1 MLKRL
6 RIQNFIL
13 IDQLDLPILS
23 GMTAMTGETGAGKSI
38 LLGALEAAL
47 GRRLSA
53 KAVLKDKSTKAIIDL
68 ELVLPKYLEAEFQS
82 KDIDYDTH
90 SVFRRELLPSG
101 KSRAFIN
108 DTPVKSS
115 DLAYFAGQFI
125 DINSQSDSGLLTD
138 VVKQIELIDSFV
150 LAEEER
156 EEYSRIYDT
165 LMAVLNKQKVLIEQ
179 ADTSDLDYL
188 EFLYHELDKANVKQ
202 GEYEEIEELV
212 RLNKNASDFNE
223 QFNELA
229 ELIGGNSQL
238 LDQLFTVESKLAR
251 LASNEASVEG
261 LLEKLLVIISK
272 TQSIEREILDSI
284 AAAELTVDVDALID
298 RKHQI
303 DSLIRKHRVLDA
315 DALVAKFDAL
325 GTQIKSIKDK
335 DSLLKNLQAEQI
347 KLEGSLKTAGTKLHA
362 KRLESTQYIQNA
374 LIVYLSDVDLPKAK
388 IELMWQ
394 EQAPASIGLYKP
406 LFMFS
411 ANPGSPLEPL
421 NKVASGGEQS
431 RVKLALKAA
440 LGKHIT
446 LSCQVFDEIDTG
458 ISGATA
464 EKVGNLMSELAK
476 NQQII
481 TITHLPQ
488 VASKGNTHWL
498 ISKSSTDTT
507 TESSVTILSDES
519 RLDELARMLSGAKIT
534 QAAKNQA
541 EALLKAR

>member
-13 IDQLDLPILS
+13 IDQLDLPILA

-38 LLGALEAAL
+38 LLGALGAAL
-47 GRRLSA
+47 GQRLSA
-53 KAVLKDKSTKAIIDL
+53 KAVLKDKGAKAIIEL
-68 ELVLPKYLEAEFQS
+68 ELTLPKHLEAEFQS
-82 KDIDYDTH
+82 KDIDFDVH
-90 SVFRRELLPSG
+90 SVFRRELLPNG

-138 VVKQIELIDSFV
+138 VAKQIELIDSFV
-150 LAEEER
+150 AADAER
-156 EEYSRIYDT
+156 EEYSKIYT
-165 LMAVLNKQKVLIEQ
+165 ALKAVLIEQKLLIEQ

-188 EFLYHELDKANVKQ
+188 EFLYHELDKANVKP
-202 GEYEEIEELV
+202 GEYEEIEELI

-223 QFNELA
+223 QYNELA
-229 ELIGGNSQL
+229 ALIGGESNL

-251 LASNEASVEG
+251 LATKDSSTEP
-261 LLEKLLVIISK
+261 LLEQLLEIISH
-272 TQSIEREILDSI
+272 TQAIEREILNRI

-303 DSLIRKHRVLDA
+303 DGLIRKHRVIDA
-315 DALVAKFDAL
+315 EALVVKFDAL
-325 GTQIKSIKDK
+325 GAQIKSIKDK
-335 DSLLKNLQAEQI
+335 DSLLKQLKAEQI
-347 KLEGSLKTAGTKLHA
+347 NLEAALKTAGTKLHA
-362 KRLESTQYIQNA
+362 KRLESTQFIQNA
-374 LIVYLSDVDLPKAK
+374 LIGYLSDVDLPKAK
-388 IELMWQ
+388 IELIWQ
-394 EQAPASIGLYKP
+394 EQSPTAVGLYKP
-406 LFMFS
+406 QFMFS

-440 LGKHIT
+440 LGKHVT

-464 EKVGNLMSELAK
+464 EKVGNLMSELAER
-476 NQQII
+476 QQII

-488 VASKGNTHWL
+488 VASKGTTHWL
-498 ISKSSTDTT
+498 ISKTSTDTT
-507 TESSVTILSDES
+507 TESSVNVLTDEA
-519 RLDELARMLSGAKIT
+519 RVDELARMLSGAKIT

>member
-53 KAVLKDKSTKAIIDL
+53 KAVLKDKSTKAIIEL

-464 EKVGNLMSELAK
+464 EKVGNLMSELAE

>member
-13 IDQLDLPILS
+13 IDQLDLPILA

-38 LLGALEAAL
+38 LLGALGAAL
-47 GRRLSA
+47 GQRLSA
-53 KAVLKDKSTKAIIDL
+53 KAVLKDKGSKAIIEL
-68 ELVLPKYLEAEFQS
+68 ELTLPKHLEAEFQS
-82 KDIDYDTH
+82 KDIDFDVH
-90 SVFRRELLPSG
+90 SVFRRELLPNG

-138 VVKQIELIDSFV
+138 VAKQIELIDSFV
-150 LAEEER
+150 AADAER
-156 EEYSRIYDT
+156 EEYSKTYT
-165 LMAVLNKQKVLIEQ
+165 ALKAVLIEQKLLIEQ

-188 EFLYHELDKANVKQ
+188 EFLYHELDKANVKP
-202 GEYEEIEELV
+202 GEYEEIEELI

-223 QFNELA
+223 QYNELA
-229 ELIGGNSQL
+229 ALIGGESNL

-251 LASNEASVEG
+251 LATKDSSTEP
-261 LLEKLLVIISK
+261 LLEQLLEIISH
-272 TQSIEREILDSI
+272 TQAIEREILNRI

-303 DSLIRKHRVLDA
+303 DGLIRKHRVIDA
-315 DALVAKFDAL
+315 EALVVKFDAL
-325 GTQIKSIKDK
+325 GAQIKSIKDK
-335 DSLLKNLQAEQI
+335 DSLLKQLKAEQI
-347 KLEGSLKTAGTKLHA
+347 NLEAALKTAGTKLHA
-362 KRLESTQYIQNA
+362 KRLESTQFIQNA
-374 LIVYLSDVDLPKAK
+374 LIGYLSDVDLPKAK
-388 IELMWQ
+388 IELIWQ
-394 EQAPASIGLYKP
+394 EQSPTAVGLYKP
-406 LFMFS
+406 QFMFS

-440 LGKHIT
+440 LGKHVT

-464 EKVGNLMSELAK
+464 EKVGNLMSELAER
-476 NQQII
+476 QQII

-488 VASKGNTHWL
+488 VASKGTTHWL
-498 ISKSSTDTT
+498 ISKTSTDTT
-507 TESSVTILSDES
+507 TESSVNVLTDEA
-519 RLDELARMLSGAKIT
+519 RVDELARMLSGAKIT

>member
-13 IDQLDLPILS
+13 IDQLDLPIFS

-38 LLGALEAAL
+38 LLGALGVAL
-47 GRRLSA
+47 GQRLSA
-53 KAVLKDKSTKAIIDL
+53 KAVLKDKSVKAIVEL
-68 ELVLPKYLEAEFQS
+68 ELVLPRYLEAEFHS
-82 KDIDYDTH
+82 KDIDFDTH
-90 SVFRRELLPSG
+90 SVFRRELLPNG

-138 VVKQIELIDSFV
+138 VEKQIELIDSFV
-150 LAEEER
+150 KPEEER
-156 EEYSRIYDT
+156 GEYSRIYSA
-165 LMAVLNKQKVLIEQ
+165 LKAVLKEQKVLIEQ

-188 EFLYHELDKANVKQ
+188 EFLYHELDKANVKP

-223 QFNELA
+223 QYTELA
-229 ELIGGNSQL
+229 ELIGGNSKL
-238 LDQLFTVESKLAR
+238 LDQLFNVESKMAR
-251 LASNEASVEG
+251 LATNEASIES
-261 LLEKLLVIISK
+261 LLEKLLEIISQ
-272 TQSIEREILDSI
+272 TQSIERDILDRI

-303 DSLIRKHRVLDA
+303 DGLIRKHRVLDA
-315 DALVAKFDAL
+315 DALVVKFDAL
-325 GTQIKSIKDK
+325 GAQIKSIKDK
-335 DSLLKNLQAEQI
+335 DSVLKKLKSEQI

-362 KRLESTQYIQNA
+362 KRLESTQFIQNA
-374 LIVYLSDVDLPKAK
+374 LIGYLSDVDLPKAK
-388 IELMWQ
+388 IELIWQ
-394 EQAPASIGLYKP
+394 EQSPASIGLYKP

-446 LSCQVFDEIDTG
+446 LSCQIFDEIDTG

-464 EKVGNLMSELAK
+464 EKVGNLMSELAN

-498 ISKSSTDTT
+498 ISKSSTETT
-507 TESSVTILSDES
+507 TESSVNVLTDEA
-519 RLDELARMLSGAKIT
+519 RVEELARMLSGAKIT

>member
-13 IDQLDLPILS
+13 IDQLDLPILA

-38 LLGALEAAL
+38 LLGALGAAL
-47 GRRLSA
+47 GQRLSA
-53 KAVLKDKSTKAIIDL
+53 KAVLKDKGSKAIIEL
-68 ELVLPKYLEAEFQS
+68 ELTLPKRLEAEFQS
-82 KDIDYDTH
+82 KDIDFDVH
-90 SVFRRELLPSG
+90 SVFRRELLPNG

-138 VVKQIELIDSFV
+138 VAKQIELIDSFV
-150 LAEEER
+150 AADAER
-156 EEYSRIYDT
+156 EEYSKTYT
-165 LMAVLNKQKVLIEQ
+165 ALKAVLIEQKLLIEQ

-188 EFLYHELDKANVKQ
+188 EFLYHELDKANVKP
-202 GEYEEIEELV
+202 GEYEEIEELI

-223 QFNELA
+223 QYNELA
-229 ELIGGNSQL
+229 ALIGGESNL

-251 LASNEASVEG
+251 LATKDSSTEP
-261 LLEKLLVIISK
+261 LLEQLLEIISQ
-272 TQSIEREILDSI
+272 TQAIEREILNRI

-303 DSLIRKHRVLDA
+303 DGLIRKHRIIDA
-315 DALVAKFDAL
+315 EALVVKFDAL
-325 GTQIKSIKDK
+325 GAQIKSIKDK
-335 DSLLKNLQAEQI
+335 DSLLKQLKAEQI
-347 KLEGSLKTAGTKLHA
+347 KLEAALKTAGTKLHA
-362 KRLESTQYIQNA
+362 KRLESTQFIQNA
-374 LIVYLSDVDLPKAK
+374 LIGYLSDVDLPKAK
-388 IELMWQ
+388 IELIWQ
-394 EQAPASIGLYKP
+394 EQSPTAVGLYKP
-406 LFMFS
+406 QFMFS

-440 LGKHIT
+440 LGKHVT

-464 EKVGNLMSELAK
+464 EKVGNLMSELAER
-476 NQQII
+476 QQII

-488 VASKGNTHWL
+488 VASKGTTHWL
-498 ISKSSTDTT
+498 ISKTSTDTN
-507 TESSVTILSDES
+507 TESSVNVLTDEA
-519 RLDELARMLSGAKIT
+519 RVDELARMLSGAKIT

>member
-13 IDQLDLPILS
+13 IDQLDLPILA

-38 LLGALEAAL
+38 LLGALGAAL
-47 GRRLSA
+47 GQRLSA
-53 KAVLKDKSTKAIIDL
+53 KAVLKDKGAKAIIEL
-68 ELVLPKYLEAEFQS
+68 ELTLPKHLEAEFQS
-82 KDIDYDTH
+82 KDIDFDVH
-90 SVFRRELLPSG
+90 SVFRRELLPNG

-138 VVKQIELIDSFV
+138 VAKQIELIDSFV
-150 LAEEER
+150 AADAER
-156 EEYSRIYDT
+156 EEYNKIYT
-165 LMAVLNKQKVLIEQ
+165 ALKAILIEQKLLIEQ

-188 EFLYHELDKANVKQ
+188 EFLYHELDKANVKP
-202 GEYEEIEELV
+202 GEYEEIEELI

-223 QFNELA
+223 QYNELA
-229 ELIGGNSQL
+229 ALIGGESNL

-251 LASNEASVEG
+251 LATKDSSTEP
-261 LLEKLLVIISK
+261 LLEQLLEIISQ
-272 TQSIEREILDSI
+272 TQAIEREILNRI

-303 DSLIRKHRVLDA
+303 DGLIRKHRVIDA
-315 DALVAKFDAL
+315 EALVVKFDAL
-325 GTQIKSIKDK
+325 GAQIKSIKDK
-335 DSLLKNLQAEQI
+335 DSLLKQLKAEQI
-347 KLEGSLKTAGTKLHA
+347 NLEAALKTAGTKLHA
-362 KRLESTQYIQNA
+362 KRLESTQFIQNA
-374 LIVYLSDVDLPKAK
+374 LIGYLSDVDLPKAK
-388 IELMWQ
+388 IELIWQ
-394 EQAPASIGLYKP
+394 EQSPTAVGLYKP
-406 LFMFS
+406 QFMFS

-440 LGKHIT
+440 LGKHVT

-464 EKVGNLMSELAK
+464 EKVGNLMSELAER
-476 NQQII
+476 QQII

-488 VASKGNTHWL
+488 VASKGTTHWL
-498 ISKSSTDTT
+498 ISKTSTDTT
-507 TESSVTILSDES
+507 TESSVNVLTDET
-519 RLDELARMLSGAKIT
+519 RVDELARMLSGAKTT

>member
-13 IDQLDLPILS
+13 IDQLDLPILA

-38 LLGALEAAL
+38 LLGALGAAL
-47 GRRLSA
+47 GQRLSA
-53 KAVLKDKSTKAIIDL
+53 KAVIKDKSTKAIVEL
-68 ELVLPKYLEAEFQS
+68 ELALPNHLKAEFQS
-82 KDIDYDTH
+82 RDIDYDMH
-90 SVFRRELLPSG
+90 SVFRRELLPNG

-138 VVKQIELIDSFV
+138 VAKQIELIDSFV
-150 LAEEER
+150 AADSER
-156 EEYSRIYDT
+156 EEYSRVYT
-165 LMAVLNKQKVLIEQ
+165 ALRALLLEQKVLIEQ

-188 EFLYHELDKANVKQ
+188 EFLYHELDKANVKH
-202 GEYEEIEELV
+202 GEYEEIEDLV

-223 QFNELA
+223 QYNELA
-229 ELIGGNSQL
+229 ALIGGQSNL

-251 LASNEASVEG
+251 LATKDASTEP
-261 LLEKLLVIISK
+261 LLEKLLEIISQ
-272 TQSIEREILDSI
+272 TQSIEREIIDRI

-303 DSLIRKHRVLDA
+303 DGLIRKHRVLDA
-315 DALVAKFDAL
+315 EALVVKFDTL
-325 GTQIKSIKDK
+325 GAQIKAIKDK
-335 DSLLKNLQAEQI
+335 DSLLKTLKTEQI
-347 KLEGSLKTAGTKLHA
+347 KLEGSLRTAGTKLHA
-362 KRLESTQYIQNA
+362 KRLESTQFIQNA
-374 LIVYLSDVDLPKAK
+374 LIGYLGDVDLPKAK
-388 IELMWQ
+388 IELIWQ
-394 EQAPASIGLYKP
+394 EQTPSSIGLYKP
-406 LFMFS
+406 IFMFS

-440 LGKHIT
+440 LGKHVT

-464 EKVGNLMSELAK
+464 EKVGNLMSELAEK
-476 NQQII
+476 QQII

-498 ISKSSTDTT
+498 ISKSSTDIS
-507 TESSVTILSDES
+507 TESNVNVLSSDA
-519 RLDELARMLSGAKIT
+519 RIDELARMLSGAEIT
-534 QAAKNQA
+534 QAAKKQA

>member
-13 IDQLDLPILS
+13 IDQLDLPILA

-38 LLGALEAAL
+38 LLGALGAAL
-47 GRRLSA
+47 GQRLSS
-53 KAVLKDKSTKAIIDL
+53 KAVLKDKSTKAIVEL
-68 ELVLPKYLEAEFQS
+68 ELALPNHLKAEFQS
-82 KDIDYDTH
+82 RDIDYDMH
-90 SVFRRELLPSG
+90 SVFRRELLPNG

-138 VVKQIELIDSFV
+138 VAKQIELIDSFV
-150 LAEEER
+150 AADSER
-156 EEYSRIYDT
+156 EEYSRVYT
-165 LMAVLNKQKVLIEQ
+165 ALRALLLEQKVLIEQ

-188 EFLYHELDKANVKQ
+188 EFLYHELDKANVKH
-202 GEYEEIEELV
+202 GEYEEIEDLV

-223 QFNELA
+223 QYNELA
-229 ELIGGNSQL
+229 ALIGGQSNL

-251 LASNEASVEG
+251 LATKDASTEP
-261 LLEKLLVIISK
+261 LLEKLLEIISQ
-272 TQSIEREILDSI
+272 TQTIEREIIDRI

-303 DSLIRKHRVLDA
+303 DGLIRKHRVLDA
-315 DALVAKFDAL
+315 EALVVKFDTL
-325 GTQIKSIKDK
+325 GAQIKAIKDK
-335 DSLLKNLQAEQI
+335 DSLLKTLKTEQI
-347 KLEGSLKTAGTKLHA
+347 KLEGSLRTAGTKLHA
-362 KRLESTQYIQNA
+362 KRLESTQFIQNA
-374 LIVYLSDVDLPKAK
+374 LIGYLGDVDLPKAK
-388 IELMWQ
+388 IELIWQ
-394 EQAPASIGLYKP
+394 EQTPSSIGLYKP
-406 LFMFS
+406 IFMFS
-411 ANPGSPLEPL
+411 ANPGSSLEPL

-440 LGKHIT
+440 LGKHVT

-464 EKVGNLMSELAK
+464 EKVGNLMSELAEK
-476 NQQII
+476 QQII

-498 ISKSSTDTT
+498 ISKSSTDIS
-507 TESSVTILSDES
+507 TESNVNVLSSDA
-519 RLDELARMLSGAKIT
+519 RIDELARMLSGAEIT
-534 QAAKNQA
+534 QAAKKQA

>member
-13 IDQLDLPILS
+13 IDQLDLPILA

-38 LLGALEAAL
+38 LLGALGAAL
-47 GRRLSA
+47 GQRLSA
-53 KAVLKDKSTKAIIDL
+53 KAVLKDKGSKAIIEL
-68 ELVLPKYLEAEFQS
+68 ELTLPKHLEAEFQS
-82 KDIDYDTH
+82 KDIDFDVH
-90 SVFRRELLPSG
+90 SVFRRELLPNG

-138 VVKQIELIDSFV
+138 IAKQIELIDSFV
-150 LAEEER
+150 AADVER
-156 EEYSRIYDT
+156 EEYSKIYT
-165 LMAVLNKQKVLIEQ
+165 ALKAILIEQKLLIEQ

-188 EFLYHELDKANVKQ
+188 EFLYHELDKANVKP
-202 GEYEEIEELV
+202 GEYEEIEELI

-223 QFNELA
+223 QYNELA
-229 ELIGGNSQL
+229 TLIGGESNL
-238 LDQLFTVESKLAR
+238 LDQLFTVESQLAR
-251 LASNEASVEG
+251 LATKDSSTEP
-261 LLEKLLVIISK
+261 LLEKLLEIISH
-272 TQSIEREILDSI
+272 TQAIEREILNRI

-303 DSLIRKHRVLDA
+303 DGLIRKHRVIDA
-315 DALVAKFDAL
+315 EALVVKFDAL
-325 GTQIKSIKDK
+325 GAQIKSIKDK
-335 DSLLKNLQAEQI
+335 DSLLKQLKAEQI
-347 KLEGSLKTAGTKLHA
+347 NLEAALKTAGTKLHA
-362 KRLESTQYIQNA
+362 KRLESTQFIQNA
-374 LIVYLSDVDLPKAK
+374 LIGYLSDVDLPKAK
-388 IELMWQ
+388 IELIWQ
-394 EQAPASIGLYKP
+394 EQSPTAVGLYKP
-406 LFMFS
+406 QFMFS

-464 EKVGNLMSELAK
+464 EKVGNLMSELAER
-476 NQQII
+476 QQII

-488 VASKGNTHWL
+488 VASKGTTHWL
-498 ISKSSTDTT
+498 ISKTSTDTT
-507 TESSVTILSDES
+507 TESSVNVLTDEA
-519 RLDELARMLSGAKIT
+519 RVDELARMLSGAKIT

>member
-53 KAVLKDKSTKAIIDL
+53 KAVLKDKSAKAIIEL
-68 ELVLPKYLEAEFQS
+68 ELVLPDYLEAEFRS

-90 SVFRRELLPSG
+90 SVFRRELLPNG

-115 DLAYFAGQFI
+115 DLTYFAGQFI

-138 VVKQIELIDSFV
+138 VAKQIQLIDSFV
-150 LAEEER
+150 TADKER
-156 EEYSRIYDT
+156 AEYSKIYT
-165 LMAVLNKQKVLIEQ
+165 ALSAVLIEQKLLIEQ

-188 EFLYHELDKANVKQ
+188 EFLYHELDKANVKP
-202 GEYEEIEELV
+202 GEYEEIEELI

-223 QFNELA
+223 QYNELA
-229 ELIGGNSQL
+229 TLIGGESNL

-251 LASNEASVEG
+251 LATKDSSTEP
-261 LLEKLLVIISK
+261 LLEQLLEIISH
-272 TQSIEREILDSI
+272 TQAIEREILNRI

-303 DSLIRKHRVLDA
+303 DGLIRKHRVIDA
-315 DALVAKFDAL
+315 EALVVKFDAL
-325 GTQIKSIKDK
+325 GAQIKSIKDK
-335 DSLLKNLQAEQI
+335 DSLLKQLKAEQI
-347 KLEGSLKTAGTKLHA
+347 NLEAALKTAGTKLHA
-362 KRLESTQYIQNA
+362 KRLESTQFIQNA
-374 LIVYLSDVDLPKAK
+374 LIGYLSDVDLPKAK
-388 IELMWQ
+388 IELIWQ
-394 EQAPASIGLYKP
+394 EQSPTAVGLYKP
-406 LFMFS
+406 QFMFS

-440 LGKHIT
+440 LGKHVT

-464 EKVGNLMSELAK
+464 EKVGNLMSELAER
-476 NQQII
+476 QQII

-488 VASKGNTHWL
+488 VASKGTTHWL
-498 ISKSSTDTT
+498 ISKTSTDTT
-507 TESSVTILSDES
+507 TESSVNVLTDEA
-519 RLDELARMLSGAKIT
+519 RVDELARMLSGAKIT

>member
-13 IDQLDLPILS
+13 IDQLDLPILA

-38 LLGALEAAL
+38 LLGALGAAL
-47 GRRLSA
+47 GQRLSA
-53 KAVLKDKSTKAIIDL
+53 KAVLKDKGSKAIIEL
-68 ELVLPKYLEAEFQS
+68 ELTLPKHLEAEFQS
-82 KDIDYDTH
+82 KDIDFDVH
-90 SVFRRELLPSG
+90 SVFRRELLPNG

-138 VVKQIELIDSFV
+138 VAKQIELIDSFV
-150 LAEEER
+150 AVDEER
-156 EEYSRIYDT
+156 EEYNKIYT
-165 LMAVLNKQKVLIEQ
+165 ALRAVLIEQKLLIEQ

-188 EFLYHELDKANVKQ
+188 EFLYHELDKANVKP
-202 GEYEEIEELV
+202 GEYQEIEELI

-223 QFNELA
+223 QYNELA
-229 ELIGGNSQL
+229 TLIGGESNL

-251 LASNEASVEG
+251 LATKDSSTEP
-261 LLEKLLVIISK
+261 LLEQLLEIISH
-272 TQSIEREILDSI
+272 TQAIEREILNRI

-303 DSLIRKHRVLDA
+303 DGLIRKHRVIDA
-315 DALVAKFDAL
+315 EALVVKFDAL
-325 GTQIKSIKDK
+325 GAQIKSIKDK
-335 DSLLKNLQAEQI
+335 DSLLKQLKAEQI
-347 KLEGSLKTAGTKLHA
+347 NLEAALKTAGTKLHA
-362 KRLESTQYIQNA
+362 KRLESTQFIQNA
-374 LIVYLSDVDLPKAK
+374 LIGYLSDVDLPKAK
-388 IELMWQ
+388 IELIWQ
-394 EQAPASIGLYKP
+394 EQSPTVVGLYKP
-406 LFMFS
+406 QFMFS

-440 LGKHIT
+440 LGKHVT

-464 EKVGNLMSELAK
+464 EKVGNLMSELAER
-476 NQQII
+476 QQII

-488 VASKGNTHWL
+488 VASKGTTHWL
-498 ISKSSTDTT
+498 ISKTSTDTT
-507 TESSVTILSDES
+507 TESSVNVLTDEA
-519 RLDELARMLSGAKIT
+519 RVDELARMLSGAKIT

>member
-13 IDQLDLPILS
+13 IDQLDLPILA

-38 LLGALEAAL
+38 LLGALGAAL
-47 GRRLSA
+47 GQRLSA
-53 KAVLKDKSTKAIIDL
+53 KAVLKDKGAKAIIEL
-68 ELVLPKYLEAEFQS
+68 ELTLPKHLEAEFQS
-82 KDIDYDTH
+82 KDIDFDVH
-90 SVFRRELLPSG
+90 SVFRRELLPNG

-138 VVKQIELIDSFV
+138 VAKQIELIDSFV
-150 LAEEER
+150 AADAER
-156 EEYSRIYDT
+156 EEYNKIYT
-165 LMAVLNKQKVLIEQ
+165 ALKAILIEQKLLIEQ

-188 EFLYHELDKANVKQ
+188 EFLYHELDKANVKP

-223 QFNELA
+223 QYNELA
-229 ELIGGNSQL
+229 ALIGGESNL

-251 LASNEASVEG
+251 LATKDSSTEP
-261 LLEKLLVIISK
+261 LLEQLLEIISQ
-272 TQSIEREILDSI
+272 TQAIEREILNRI

-303 DSLIRKHRVLDA
+303 DGLIRKHRVIDA
-315 DALVAKFDAL
+315 EALVVKFDAL
-325 GTQIKSIKDK
+325 GAQIKSIKDK
-335 DSLLKNLQAEQI
+335 DSLLKQLKAEQI
-347 KLEGSLKTAGTKLHA
+347 NLEAALKTAGTKLHA
-362 KRLESTQYIQNA
+362 KRLESTQFIQNA
-374 LIVYLSDVDLPKAK
+374 LIGYLSDVDLPKAK
-388 IELMWQ
+388 IELIWQ
-394 EQAPASIGLYKP
+394 EQSPTAVGLYKP
-406 LFMFS
+406 QFMFS

-440 LGKHIT
+440 LGKHVT
-446 LSCQVFDEIDTG
+446 LSCQIFDEIDTG

-464 EKVGNLMSELAK
+464 EKVGNLMSELAER
-476 NQQII
+476 QQII

-488 VASKGNTHWL
+488 VASKGTTHWL
-498 ISKSSTDTT
+498 ISKTSTDTT
-507 TESSVTILSDES
+507 TESSVNVLTDEA
-519 RLDELARMLSGAKIT
+519 RVDELARMLSGAKIT

>member
-13 IDQLDLPILS
+13 IDQLDLPILA

-38 LLGALEAAL
+38 LLGALGAAL
-47 GRRLSA
+47 GQRLSA
-53 KAVLKDKSTKAIIDL
+53 KAVLKDKGAKAIIEL
-68 ELVLPKYLEAEFQS
+68 ELTLPKHLEAEFQS
-82 KDIDYDTH
+82 KDIDFDVH
-90 SVFRRELLPSG
+90 SVFRRELLPNG

-138 VVKQIELIDSFV
+138 VAKQIELIDSFV
-150 LAEEER
+150 AADAER
-156 EEYSRIYDT
+156 EEYNKIYT
-165 LMAVLNKQKVLIEQ
+165 ALKAILIEQKLLIEQ

-188 EFLYHELDKANVKQ
+188 EFLYHELDKANVKP
-202 GEYEEIEELV
+202 GEYEEIEELI

-223 QFNELA
+223 QYNELA
-229 ELIGGNSQL
+229 TLIGGESNL

-251 LASNEASVEG
+251 LATKDSSTEP
-261 LLEKLLVIISK
+261 LLEQLLEIISH
-272 TQSIEREILDSI
+272 TQAIEREILNRI

-298 RKHQI
+298 RKNQI
-303 DSLIRKHRVLDA
+303 DGLIRKHRVIDA
-315 DALVAKFDAL
+315 EALVVKFDAL
-325 GTQIKSIKDK
+325 GAQIKSIKDK
-335 DSLLKNLQAEQI
+335 DSLLKQLKAEQI
-347 KLEGSLKTAGTKLHA
+347 NLEAALKTAGTKLHA
-362 KRLESTQYIQNA
+362 KRLESTQFIQNA
-374 LIVYLSDVDLPKAK
+374 LIGYLSDVDLPKAK
-388 IELMWQ
+388 IELIWQ
-394 EQAPASIGLYKP
+394 EQSPTAVGLYKP
-406 LFMFS
+406 QFMFS

-440 LGKHIT
+440 LGKHVT

-464 EKVGNLMSELAK
+464 EKVGNLMSELAER
-476 NQQII
+476 QQII

-488 VASKGNTHWL
+488 VASKGTTHWL
-498 ISKSSTDTT
+498 ISKTSTDTT
-507 TESSVTILSDES
+507 TESSVNVLTDEA
-519 RLDELARMLSGAKIT
+519 RVDELARMLSGAKIT

>member
-13 IDQLDLPILS
+13 IDQLDLPILA

-38 LLGALEAAL
+38 LLGALGAAL
-47 GRRLSA
+47 GQRLSA
-53 KAVLKDKSTKAIIDL
+53 KAVLKDKGAKAIIEL
-68 ELVLPKYLEAEFQS
+68 ELTLPKHLEAEFQS
-82 KDIDYDTH
+82 KDIDIDVH
-90 SVFRRELLPSG
+90 SVFRRELLPNG

-138 VVKQIELIDSFV
+138 VAKQIELIDSFV
-150 LAEEER
+150 AADAER
-156 EEYSRIYDT
+156 EEYSKIYT
-165 LMAVLNKQKVLIEQ
+165 ALKAILIEQKLLIEQ

-188 EFLYHELDKANVKQ
+188 EFLYHELDKANVKP
-202 GEYEEIEELV
+202 GEYEEIEELI

-223 QFNELA
+223 QYNELA
-229 ELIGGNSQL
+229 TLIGGESNL

-251 LASNEASVEG
+251 LATKDSSTEP
-261 LLEKLLVIISK
+261 LLEQLLEIISH
-272 TQSIEREILDSI
+272 TQAIEREILNRI

-303 DSLIRKHRVLDA
+303 DGLIRKHRVIDA
-315 DALVAKFDAL
+315 EALVVKFDAL
-325 GTQIKSIKDK
+325 GAQIKSIKDK
-335 DSLLKNLQAEQI
+335 DSLLKQLKAEQI
-347 KLEGSLKTAGTKLHA
+347 NLEAALKTAGTKLHA
-362 KRLESTQYIQNA
+362 KRLESTQFIQNA
-374 LIVYLSDVDLPKAK
+374 LIGYLSDVDLPKAK
-388 IELMWQ
+388 IELIWQ
-394 EQAPASIGLYKP
+394 EQSPTAVGLYKP
-406 LFMFS
+406 QFMFS

-440 LGKHIT
+440 LGKHVT

-464 EKVGNLMSELAK
+464 EKVGNLMSELAER
-476 NQQII
+476 QQII

-488 VASKGNTHWL
+488 VASKGTTHWL
-498 ISKSSTDTT
+498 ISKTSTDTT
-507 TESSVTILSDES
+507 TESSVNVLTDEA
-519 RLDELARMLSGAKIT
+519 RVGELARMLSGAKIT

>member
-13 IDQLDLPILS
+13 IDQLDLPILA

-38 LLGALEAAL
+38 LLGALGAAL
-47 GRRLSA
+47 GLRLSA
-53 KAVLKDKSTKAIIDL
+53 KAVLKDKGSKAIIEL
-68 ELVLPKYLEAEFQS
+68 ELTLPKHLEAEFQS
-82 KDIDYDTH
+82 KDIDFDVH
-90 SVFRRELLPSG
+90 SVFRRELLPNG

-138 VVKQIELIDSFV
+138 VAKQIELIDSFV
-150 LAEEER
+150 AADAER
-156 EEYSRIYDT
+156 EEYSKIYT
-165 LMAVLNKQKVLIEQ
+165 ALKAILIEQKLLIEQ

-188 EFLYHELDKANVKQ
+188 EFLYHELDKANVKP
-202 GEYEEIEELV
+202 GEYEEIEELI

-223 QFNELA
+223 QYNELA
-229 ELIGGNSQL
+229 TLIGGESNL

-251 LASNEASVEG
+251 LATKDSSTEP
-261 LLEKLLVIISK
+261 LLEKLLEIISH
-272 TQSIEREILDSI
+272 TQAIEREILNRI

-303 DSLIRKHRVLDA
+303 DGLIRKHRVIDA
-315 DALVAKFDAL
+315 EALVVKFDAL
-325 GTQIKSIKDK
+325 GAQIKSIKDK
-335 DSLLKNLQAEQI
+335 DSLLKQLKAEQI
-347 KLEGSLKTAGTKLHA
+347 NLEAALKTAGTKLHA
-362 KRLESTQYIQNA
+362 KRLESTQFIQNA
-374 LIVYLSDVDLPKAK
+374 LIGYLSDVDLPKAK
-388 IELMWQ
+388 IELIWQ
-394 EQAPASIGLYKP
+394 EQSPTAVGLYKP
-406 LFMFS
+406 QFMFS

-440 LGKHIT
+440 LGKHVT

-464 EKVGNLMSELAK
+464 EKVGNLMSELAER
-476 NQQII
+476 QQII

-488 VASKGNTHWL
+488 VASKGTTHWL
-498 ISKSSTDTT
+498 ISKTSTDTT
-507 TESSVTILSDES
+507 TESSVNVLTDEA
-519 RLDELARMLSGAKIT
+519 RVDELARMLSGAKIT

>member
-13 IDQLDLPILS
+13 IDQLDLPIFS

-38 LLGALEAAL
+38 LLGALGVAL
-47 GRRLSA
+47 GQRLSA
-53 KAVLKDKSTKAIIDL
+53 KAVLKDKSVKAIVEL
-68 ELVLPKYLEAEFQS
+68 ELVLPRHLEAEFHS
-82 KDIDYDTH
+82 KDIDFDTH
-90 SVFRRELLPSG
+90 SVFRRELLPNG

-115 DLAYFAGQFI
+115 DLAYFADQFI

-138 VVKQIELIDSFV
+138 VAKQIELIDSFV
-150 LAEEER
+150 KPGEER
-156 EEYSRIYDT
+156 GEYSRIYSA
-165 LMAVLNKQKVLIEQ
+165 LKAVLKEQKVLIEQ

-188 EFLYHELDKANVKQ
+188 EFLYHELDKANVKP

-223 QFNELA
+223 QYTELA
-229 ELIGGNSQL
+229 ELIGGNSKL
-238 LDQLFTVESKLAR
+238 LDQLFNVESKMAR
-251 LASNEASVEG
+251 LATNEASIES
-261 LLEKLLVIISK
+261 LLEKLLEIISQ
-272 TQSIEREILDSI
+272 TQSIERDILDRI

-303 DSLIRKHRVLDA
+303 DGLIRKHRVLDA
-315 DALVAKFDAL
+315 DALVEKFDAL
-325 GTQIKSIKDK
+325 GAQIKSIKDK
-335 DSLLKNLQAEQI
+335 DSVLKKLKSEQI
-347 KLEGSLKTAGTKLHA
+347 KLEGSLKTAGTKLHS
-362 KRLESTQYIQNA
+362 KRLESTQFIQNA
-374 LIVYLSDVDLPKAK
+374 LIGYLSDVDLPKAK
-388 IELMWQ
+388 IELIWQ
-394 EQAPASIGLYKP
+394 EQSPASIGLYKP

-446 LSCQVFDEIDTG
+446 LSCQIFDEIDTG

-464 EKVGNLMSELAK
+464 EKVGNLMSELAN

-498 ISKSSTDTT
+498 ISKSSTETT
-507 TESSVTILSDES
+507 TESSVNVLTDEE
-519 RLDELARMLSGAKIT
+519 RVEELARMLSGAKIT

>member
-53 KAVLKDKSTKAIIDL
+53 KAVLKDKSTKAIIEL

-138 VVKQIELIDSFV
+138 VVKQVELIDSFV

-284 AAAELTVDVDALID
+284 AAAELSVDVDALID

-394 EQAPASIGLYKP
+394 EQAPASIGLYRP

>member
-13 IDQLDLPILS
+13 IDQLDLPILA

-38 LLGALEAAL
+38 LLGALGAAL
-47 GRRLSA
+47 GQRLSA
-53 KAVLKDKSTKAIIDL
+53 KTVLKDKGSKAIIEL
-68 ELVLPKYLEAEFQS
+68 ELTLPKHLEAEFQS
-82 KDIDYDTH
+82 KDIDFDVH
-90 SVFRRELLPSG
+90 SVFRRELLPNG

-138 VVKQIELIDSFV
+138 VAKQIELIDSFV
-150 LAEEER
+150 AADGER
-156 EEYSRIYDT
+156 EEYRKVYT
-165 LMAVLNKQKVLIEQ
+165 ALKAVLIEQKVLIEQ

-188 EFLYHELDKANVKQ
+188 EFLYHELDKANVKP
-202 GEYEEIEELV
+202 GEYQEIEELV

-223 QFNELA
+223 QYNELA
-229 ELIGGNSQL
+229 ALIGGESNL

-251 LASNEASVEG
+251 LATKDSSTEP
-261 LLEKLLVIISK
+261 LLEKLLEIISH
-272 TQSIEREILDSI
+272 TQAIEREILNRI

-303 DSLIRKHRVLDA
+303 DGLIRKHRVLDA
-315 DALVAKFDAL
+315 EALVVKFDAL
-325 GTQIKSIKDK
+325 GAQIKSIKDK
-335 DSLLKNLQAEQI
+335 DFLLKQLKAEQI
-347 KLEGSLKTAGTKLHA
+347 NLEAALKTAGTKLHA
-362 KRLESTQYIQNA
+362 KRLESTQFIQNA
-374 LIVYLSDVDLPKAK
+374 LIGYLSDVDLPKAK

-394 EQAPASIGLYKP
+394 EQSPTAVGLYKP
-406 LFMFS
+406 QFMFS

-440 LGKHIT
+440 LGKHVT

-464 EKVGNLMSELAK
+464 EKVGNLMSELAER
-476 NQQII
+476 QQII

-488 VASKGNTHWL
+488 VASKGTTHWL
-498 ISKSSTDTT
+498 ISKTSTDTT
-507 TESSVTILSDES
+507 TESSVNVLTDEA
-519 RLDELARMLSGAKIT
+519 RVDELARMLSGAKIT

>member
-13 IDQLDLPILS
+13 IDQLDLPILP

-38 LLGALEAAL
+38 LLGALGAAL
-47 GRRLSA
+47 GQRLSA
-53 KAVLKDKSTKAIIDL
+53 KAVLKDKGSKAIIEL
-68 ELVLPKYLEAEFQS
+68 ELTLPKHLEAEFQS
-82 KDIDYDTH
+82 KDIDFDVH
-90 SVFRRELLPSG
+90 SVFRRELLPNG

-138 VVKQIELIDSFV
+138 VAKQIELIDSFV
-150 LAEEER
+150 AADAER
-156 EEYSRIYDT
+156 EEYNKIYT
-165 LMAVLNKQKVLIEQ
+165 ALKAILIEQKLLIEQ

-188 EFLYHELDKANVKQ
+188 EFLYHELDKANVKP
-202 GEYEEIEELV
+202 GEYEEIEELI

-223 QFNELA
+223 QYNELA
-229 ELIGGNSQL
+229 ALIGGESNL

-251 LASNEASVEG
+251 LATKDSSTEP
-261 LLEKLLVIISK
+261 LLEQLLEIISH
-272 TQSIEREILDSI
+272 TQAIEREILNRI

-303 DSLIRKHRVLDA
+303 DGLIRKHRVIDA
-315 DALVAKFDAL
+315 EALVVKFDAL
-325 GTQIKSIKDK
+325 GAQIKSIKDK
-335 DSLLKNLQAEQI
+335 DSLLKQLKAEQI
-347 KLEGSLKTAGTKLHA
+347 NLEAALKTAGTKLHA
-362 KRLESTQYIQNA
+362 KRLESTQFIQNA
-374 LIVYLSDVDLPKAK
+374 LIGYLSDVDLPKAK
-388 IELMWQ
+388 IELIWQ
-394 EQAPASIGLYKP
+394 EQSPTAVGLYKP
-406 LFMFS
+406 QFMFS

-440 LGKHIT
+440 LGKHVT

-464 EKVGNLMSELAK
+464 EKVGNLMSELAEM
-476 NQQII
+476 QQII

-488 VASKGNTHWL
+488 VASKGTTHWL
-498 ISKSSTDTT
+498 ISKTSTDTT
-507 TESSVTILSDES
+507 TESSVNVLTDEA
-519 RLDELARMLSGAKIT
+519 RVDELARMLSGAKIT

>member
-13 IDQLDLPILS
+13 IDQLDLPILA

-38 LLGALEAAL
+38 LLGALGAAL
-47 GRRLSA
+47 GQRLSA
-53 KAVLKDKSTKAIIDL
+53 KAVLKDKGSKAIIEL
-68 ELVLPKYLEAEFQS
+68 ELTLPKHLEAEFQS
-82 KDIDYDTH
+82 KDIDFDVH
-90 SVFRRELLPSG
+90 SVFRRELLPNG

-138 VVKQIELIDSFV
+138 VAKQIELIDSFV
-150 LAEEER
+150 AADEER
-156 EEYSRIYDT
+156 EEYNKIYT
-165 LMAVLNKQKVLIEQ
+165 ALRAVLIEQKLLIEQ

-188 EFLYHELDKANVKQ
+188 EFLYHELDKANVKP
-202 GEYEEIEELV
+202 GEYEEIEELI

-223 QFNELA
+223 QYNELA
-229 ELIGGNSQL
+229 TLLGGESNL

-251 LASNEASVEG
+251 LATKDSSTEP
-261 LLEKLLVIISK
+261 LLEQLLEIISH
-272 TQSIEREILDSI
+272 TQAIEREILNRI

-303 DSLIRKHRVLDA
+303 DGLIRKHRVIDA
-315 DALVAKFDAL
+315 EALVVKFDAL
-325 GTQIKSIKDK
+325 GAQIKSIKDK
-335 DSLLKNLQAEQI
+335 DSLLKQLKAEQI
-347 KLEGSLKTAGTKLHA
+347 NLEAALKTAGTKLHA
-362 KRLESTQYIQNA
+362 KRLESTQFIQNA
-374 LIVYLSDVDLPKAK
+374 LIGYLSDVDLPKAK
-388 IELMWQ
+388 IELIWQ
-394 EQAPASIGLYKP
+394 EQSPTAVGLYKP
-406 LFMFS
+406 QFMFS

-440 LGKHIT
+440 LGKHVT

-464 EKVGNLMSELAK
+464 EKVGNLMSELAER
-476 NQQII
+476 QQII

-488 VASKGNTHWL
+488 VASKGTTHWL
-498 ISKSSTDTT
+498 ISKTSTDTT
-507 TESSVTILSDES
+507 TESSVNVLTDEA
-519 RLDELARMLSGAKIT
+519 RVDELARMLSGAKIT

>member
-13 IDQLDLPILS
+13 IDQLDLPILA

-38 LLGALEAAL
+38 LLGALGAAL
-47 GRRLSA
+47 GQRLSA
-53 KAVLKDKSTKAIIDL
+53 KAVLKDKGAKAIIEL
-68 ELVLPKYLEAEFQS
+68 ELTLPKHLETEFQS
-82 KDIDYDTH
+82 KDIDFDVH
-90 SVFRRELLPSG
+90 SVFRRELLPNG

-138 VVKQIELIDSFV
+138 VAKQIELIDSFV
-150 LAEEER
+150 AADAER
-156 EEYSRIYDT
+156 EEYNMIYT
-165 LMAVLNKQKVLIEQ
+165 ALKAILIEQKLLIEQ

-188 EFLYHELDKANVKQ
+188 EFLYHELDKANVKP
-202 GEYEEIEELV
+202 GEYEEIEELI

-223 QFNELA
+223 QYNELA
-229 ELIGGNSQL
+229 ALIGGESNL

-251 LASNEASVEG
+251 LATKDSSTEP
-261 LLEKLLVIISK
+261 LLEKLLEIISH
-272 TQSIEREILDSI
+272 TQAIEREILNRI

-303 DSLIRKHRVLDA
+303 DGLIRKHRVIDA
-315 DALVAKFDAL
+315 EALVVKFDAL
-325 GTQIKSIKDK
+325 GAQIKSIKDK
-335 DSLLKNLQAEQI
+335 DSLLKQLKAEQI
-347 KLEGSLKTAGTKLHA
+347 NLEAALKTAGTKLHA
-362 KRLESTQYIQNA
+362 KRLESTQFIQNA
-374 LIVYLSDVDLPKAK
+374 LIGYLSDVDLPKAK
-388 IELMWQ
+388 IELIWQ
-394 EQAPASIGLYKP
+394 EQSPTAVGLYKP
-406 LFMFS
+406 QFMFS

-440 LGKHIT
+440 LGKHVT

-464 EKVGNLMSELAK
+464 EKVGNLMSELAER
-476 NQQII
+476 QQII

-488 VASKGNTHWL
+488 VASKGTTHWL
-498 ISKSSTDTT
+498 ISKTSTDTT
-507 TESSVTILSDES
+507 TESSVNVLTDEA
-519 RLDELARMLSGAKIT
+519 RVDELARMLSGAKIT

>member
-13 IDQLDLPILS
+13 IDQLDLPILA

-38 LLGALEAAL
+38 LLGALGAAL
-47 GRRLSA
+47 GQRLSA
-53 KAVLKDKSTKAIIDL
+53 KAVLKDKGSKAIIEL
-68 ELVLPKYLEAEFQS
+68 ELTLPKHLEAEFQS
-82 KDIDYDTH
+82 KDIDFDVH
-90 SVFRRELLPSG
+90 SVFRRELLPNG

-138 VVKQIELIDSFV
+138 VAKQIELIDSFV
-150 LAEEER
+150 AADAER
-156 EEYSRIYDT
+156 EEYSKIYT
-165 LMAVLNKQKVLIEQ
+165 ALKAILIEQKLLIEQ

-188 EFLYHELDKANVKQ
+188 EFLYHELDKANVKP

-223 QFNELA
+223 QYNELA
-229 ELIGGNSQL
+229 TLIGGESNL

-251 LASNEASVEG
+251 LATKDSSTEP
-261 LLEKLLVIISK
+261 LLEQLLEIISH
-272 TQSIEREILDSI
+272 TQAIEREILNRI

-303 DSLIRKHRVLDA
+303 DGLTRKHRVIDA
-315 DALVAKFDAL
+315 EALVVKFDAL
-325 GTQIKSIKDK
+325 GAQIKSIKDK
-335 DSLLKNLQAEQI
+335 DSLLKQLKAEQI
-347 KLEGSLKTAGTKLHA
+347 NLEAALKTAGTKLHA
-362 KRLESTQYIQNA
+362 KRLESTQFIQNA
-374 LIVYLSDVDLPKAK
+374 LIGYLSDVDLPKAK
-388 IELMWQ
+388 IELIWQ
-394 EQAPASIGLYKP
+394 EQSPTAVGLYKP
-406 LFMFS
+406 QFMFS

-440 LGKHIT
+440 LGKHVT

-464 EKVGNLMSELAK
+464 EKVGNLMSELAER
-476 NQQII
+476 QQII

-488 VASKGNTHWL
+488 VASKGTTHWL
-498 ISKSSTDTT
+498 ISKTSTDTT
-507 TESSVTILSDES
+507 TESSVNVLTDEA
-519 RLDELARMLSGAKIT
+519 RVDELARMLSGAKIT

>member
-47 GRRLSA
+47 GQRLSA
-53 KAVLKDKSTKAIIDL
+53 KAVLKDKSTKAIIEL

-125 DINSQSDSGLLTD
+125 DINSQSDSGFLTD

-188 EFLYHELDKANVKQ
+188 EFLYHELDKVNVKQ

-261 LLEKLLVIISK
+261 LLEELLVIISK

>member
-13 IDQLDLPILS
+13 IDQLDLPILA

-38 LLGALEAAL
+38 LLGALGAAL
-47 GRRLSA
+47 GQRLSA
-53 KAVLKDKSTKAIIDL
+53 KAVLKDKGAKAIIEL
-68 ELVLPKYLEAEFQS
+68 ELTLPKHLEAEFQS
-82 KDIDYDTH
+82 KDIDFDVH
-90 SVFRRELLPSG
+90 SVFRRELLPNG

-138 VVKQIELIDSFV
+138 VAKQIELIDSFV
-150 LAEEER
+150 AADAER
-156 EEYSRIYDT
+156 EEYNKIYT
-165 LMAVLNKQKVLIEQ
+165 ALKAILIEQKLLIEQ

-188 EFLYHELDKANVKQ
+188 EFLYHELDKANVKP
-202 GEYEEIEELV
+202 GEYEEIEELI

-223 QFNELA
+223 QYNELA
-229 ELIGGNSQL
+229 ALIGGESNL

-251 LASNEASVEG
+251 LATKDSSTEP
-261 LLEKLLVIISK
+261 LLEQLLEIISQ
-272 TQSIEREILDSI
+272 TQAIEREILNRI

-303 DSLIRKHRVLDA
+303 DGLIRKHRVIDA
-315 DALVAKFDAL
+315 EALVVKFDAL
-325 GTQIKSIKDK
+325 GAQIKSIKDK
-335 DSLLKNLQAEQI
+335 DSLLKQLKAEQI
-347 KLEGSLKTAGTKLHA
+347 NLEAALKTAGTKLHA
-362 KRLESTQYIQNA
+362 KRLESTQFIQNA
-374 LIVYLSDVDLPKAK
+374 LIGYLSDVDLPKAK
-388 IELMWQ
+388 IELIWQ
-394 EQAPASIGLYKP
+394 EQSPTAVGLYKP
-406 LFMFS
+406 QFMFS

-440 LGKHIT
+440 LGKHVT

-464 EKVGNLMSELAK
+464 EKVGNLMSELAEM
-476 NQQII
+476 QQII

-488 VASKGNTHWL
+488 VASKGTTHWL
-498 ISKSSTDTT
+498 ISKTSTDTT
-507 TESSVTILSDES
+507 TESSVNVLTDEA
-519 RLDELARMLSGAKIT
+519 RVDELARMLSGAKIT

>member
-13 IDQLDLPILS
+13 IDQLDLPILA

-38 LLGALEAAL
+38 LLGALGAAL
-47 GRRLSA
+47 GQRLSA
-53 KAVLKDKSTKAIIDL
+53 KAVLKDKGSKAIIEL
-68 ELVLPKYLEAEFQS
+68 ELTLPKHLEAEFQS
-82 KDIDYDTH
+82 KDIDFDVH
-90 SVFRRELLPSG
+90 SVFRRELLPNG

-138 VVKQIELIDSFV
+138 VAKQIELIDSFV
-150 LAEEER
+150 AADAER
-156 EEYSRIYDT
+156 EEYSKIYT
-165 LMAVLNKQKVLIEQ
+165 ALKAILIEQKLLIEQ
-179 ADTSDLDYL
+179 ADISDLDYL
-188 EFLYHELDKANVKQ
+188 EFLYHELDKANVKP
-202 GEYEEIEELV
+202 GEYEEIEELI

-223 QFNELA
+223 QYNELA
-229 ELIGGNSQL
+229 TLLGGESNL

-251 LASNEASVEG
+251 LATKDSSTEP
-261 LLEKLLVIISK
+261 LLEQLLEIISH
-272 TQSIEREILDSI
+272 TQAIEREILNRI

-303 DSLIRKHRVLDA
+303 DGLIRKHRVIDA
-315 DALVAKFDAL
+315 EALVVKFDAL
-325 GTQIKSIKDK
+325 GAQIKSIKDK
-335 DSLLKNLQAEQI
+335 DSLLKQLKAEQI
-347 KLEGSLKTAGTKLHA
+347 NLEAELKTAGTKLHA
-362 KRLESTQYIQNA
+362 KRLESTQFIQNA
-374 LIVYLSDVDLPKAK
+374 LIGYLSDVDLPKAK
-388 IELMWQ
+388 IELIWQ
-394 EQAPASIGLYKP
+394 EQSPTAVGLYKP
-406 LFMFS
+406 QFMFS

-440 LGKHIT
+440 LGKHVT

-464 EKVGNLMSELAK
+464 EKVGNLMSELAER
-476 NQQII
+476 QQII

-488 VASKGNTHWL
+488 VASKGTTHWL
-498 ISKSSTDTT
+498 ISKTSTDTT
-507 TESSVTILSDES
+507 TESSVNVLTDEA
-519 RLDELARMLSGAKIT
+519 RVDELARMLSGAKIT

>member
-13 IDQLDLPILS
+13 IDQLDLPILA

-38 LLGALEAAL
+38 LLGALGAAL
-47 GRRLSA
+47 GQRLSA
-53 KAVLKDKSTKAIIDL
+53 KAVLKDKGSKAIIEL
-68 ELVLPKYLEAEFQS
+68 ELTLPKHLEAEFQS
-82 KDIDYDTH
+82 KDIDFDVH
-90 SVFRRELLPSG
+90 SVFRRELLPNG

-138 VVKQIELIDSFV
+138 VAKQIELIDSFV
-150 LAEEER
+150 AADAER
-156 EEYSRIYDT
+156 EEYNKIYT
-165 LMAVLNKQKVLIEQ
+165 ALRAVLIEQKLLIEQ

-188 EFLYHELDKANVKQ
+188 EFLYHELDKANVKP
-202 GEYEEIEELV
+202 GEYEEIEELI

-223 QFNELA
+223 QYNELA
-229 ELIGGNSQL
+229 TLIGGESNL

-251 LASNEASVEG
+251 LATKDSSTEP
-261 LLEKLLVIISK
+261 LLEQLLEII
-272 TQSIEREILDSI
+272 TQTQAIEREILNRI

-303 DSLIRKHRVLDA
+303 DSLIRKHRVIDA
-315 DALVAKFDAL
+315 EALVVKFDAL
-325 GTQIKSIKDK
+325 GAQIKSIKDK
-335 DSLLKNLQAEQI
+335 DSLLKQLKAEQI
-347 KLEGSLKTAGTKLHA
+347 NLEAALKTAGTKLHA
-362 KRLESTQYIQNA
+362 KRLESTQFIQNA
-374 LIVYLSDVDLPKAK
+374 LIGYLSDVDLPKAK
-388 IELMWQ
+388 IELIWQ
-394 EQAPASIGLYKP
+394 EQSPTAVGLYKP
-406 LFMFS
+406 QFMFS

-440 LGKHIT
+440 LGKHVT

-464 EKVGNLMSELAK
+464 EKVGNLMSELAER
-476 NQQII
+476 QQII

-488 VASKGNTHWL
+488 VASKGTTHWL
-498 ISKSSTDTT
+498 ISKTSTDTT
-507 TESSVTILSDES
+507 TESSVNVLTDEA
-519 RLDELARMLSGAKIT
+519 RVDELARMLSGAKIT

>member
-13 IDQLDLPILS
+13 IDQLDLPILA

-38 LLGALEAAL
+38 LLGALGAAL
-47 GRRLSA
+47 GQRLSS
-53 KAVLKDKSTKAIIDL
+53 KAVLKDKSTKAIVEL
-68 ELVLPKYLEAEFQS
+68 ELVLPNHLKAEFQS
-82 KDIDYDTH
+82 RDIDYDMH
-90 SVFRRELLPSG
+90 SVFRRELLPNG

-138 VVKQIELIDSFV
+138 VAKQIELIDSFV
-150 LAEEER
+150 AADSER
-156 EEYSRIYDT
+156 EEYSRVYT
-165 LMAVLNKQKVLIEQ
+165 ALRALLLEQKVLIEQ

-188 EFLYHELDKANVKQ
+188 EFLYHELDKANVKH
-202 GEYEEIEELV
+202 GEYEEIEDLV

-223 QFNELA
+223 QYNELA
-229 ELIGGNSQL
+229 ALIGGQSNL

-251 LASNEASVEG
+251 LATKDASTEP
-261 LLEKLLVIISK
+261 LLEKLLEIISQ
-272 TQSIEREILDSI
+272 TQSIEREIIDRI

-303 DSLIRKHRVLDA
+303 DGLIRKHRVLDA
-315 DALVAKFDAL
+315 EALVVKFDTL
-325 GTQIKSIKDK
+325 GAQIKAIKDK
-335 DSLLKNLQAEQI
+335 DSLLKTLKTEQI
-347 KLEGSLKTAGTKLHA
+347 KLEGSLRTAGTKLHA
-362 KRLESTQYIQNA
+362 KRLESTQFIQNA
-374 LIVYLSDVDLPKAK
+374 LIGYLGDVDLPKAK
-388 IELMWQ
+388 IELIWQ
-394 EQAPASIGLYKP
+394 EQTPSSIGLYKP
-406 LFMFS
+406 IFMFS

-440 LGKHIT
+440 LGKHVT

-464 EKVGNLMSELAK
+464 EKVGNLMSELAEK
-476 NQQII
+476 QQII

-498 ISKSSTDTT
+498 ISKSSTDIS
-507 TESSVTILSDES
+507 TESNVNVLSSDA
-519 RLDELARMLSGAKIT
+519 RIDELARMLSGAEIT
-534 QAAKNQA
+534 QAAKKQA

>member
-53 KAVLKDKSTKAIIDL
+53 KAVLKDKSTKAIIEL

-347 KLEGSLKTAGTKLHA
+347 KLEGSLKTAGTKLHS

>member
-13 IDQLDLPILS
+13 IDQLDLPILA

-38 LLGALEAAL
+38 LLGALGAAL
-47 GRRLSA
+47 GQRLSA
-53 KAVLKDKSTKAIIDL
+53 KAVLKDKGAKAIIEL
-68 ELVLPKYLEAEFQS
+68 ELTLPKHLEAEFQS
-82 KDIDYDTH
+82 KDIDFDVH
-90 SVFRRELLPSG
+90 SVFRRELLPNG

-138 VVKQIELIDSFV
+138 VAKQIELIDSFV
-150 LAEEER
+150 AADAER
-156 EEYSRIYDT
+156 EEYNMIYT
-165 LMAVLNKQKVLIEQ
+165 ALKAILIEQKLLIEQ

-188 EFLYHELDKANVKQ
+188 EFLYHELDKANVKP
-202 GEYEEIEELV
+202 GEYEEIEELI

-223 QFNELA
+223 QYNELA
-229 ELIGGNSQL
+229 ALIGGESNL

-251 LASNEASVEG
+251 LATKDSSTEP
-261 LLEKLLVIISK
+261 LLEQLLEIISQ
-272 TQSIEREILDSI
+272 TQAIEREILNRI

-303 DSLIRKHRVLDA
+303 DGLIRKHRVIDA
-315 DALVAKFDAL
+315 EALVVKFDAL
-325 GTQIKSIKDK
+325 GAQIKSIKDK
-335 DSLLKNLQAEQI
+335 DSLLKQLKAEQI
-347 KLEGSLKTAGTKLHA
+347 NLEAALKTAGTKLHA
-362 KRLESTQYIQNA
+362 KRLESTQFIQNA
-374 LIVYLSDVDLPKAK
+374 LIGYLSDVDLPKAK
-388 IELMWQ
+388 IELIWQ
-394 EQAPASIGLYKP
+394 EQSPTAVGLYKP
-406 LFMFS
+406 QFMFS
-411 ANPGSPLEPL
+411 ANPGSPLEPM

-440 LGKHIT
+440 LGKHVT

-464 EKVGNLMSELAK
+464 EKVGNLMSELAER
-476 NQQII
+476 QQII

-488 VASKGNTHWL
+488 VASKGTTHWL
-498 ISKSSTDTT
+498 ISKTSTDTT
-507 TESSVTILSDES
+507 TESSVNVLTDET
-519 RLDELARMLSGAKIT
+519 RVDELARMLSGAKIT

>member
-13 IDQLDLPILS
+13 IDQLDLPILA

-38 LLGALEAAL
+38 LLGALGAAL
-47 GRRLSA
+47 GQRLSA
-53 KAVLKDKSTKAIIDL
+53 KAVLKDKGAKAIIEL
-68 ELVLPKYLEAEFQS
+68 ELTLPKHLEAEFQS
-82 KDIDYDTH
+82 KDIDFDVH
-90 SVFRRELLPSG
+90 SVFRRELLPNG

-138 VVKQIELIDSFV
+138 VAKQIELIDSFV
-150 LAEEER
+150 AADAER
-156 EEYSRIYDT
+156 EEYNMIYT
-165 LMAVLNKQKVLIEQ
+165 ALKAILIEQKLLIEQ

-188 EFLYHELDKANVKQ
+188 EFLYHELDKANVKP

-223 QFNELA
+223 QYNELA
-229 ELIGGNSQL
+229 ALIGGESNL

-251 LASNEASVEG
+251 LATKDSSTEP
-261 LLEKLLVIISK
+261 LLEQLLEIISQ
-272 TQSIEREILDSI
+272 TQAIEREILNRI

-303 DSLIRKHRVLDA
+303 DGLIRKHRVIDA
-315 DALVAKFDAL
+315 EALVVKFDAL
-325 GTQIKSIKDK
+325 GAQIKSIKDK
-335 DSLLKNLQAEQI
+335 DSLLKQLKAEQI
-347 KLEGSLKTAGTKLHA
+347 NLEAALKTAGTKLHA
-362 KRLESTQYIQNA
+362 KRLESTQFIQNA
-374 LIVYLSDVDLPKAK
+374 LIGYLSDVDLPKAK
-388 IELMWQ
+388 IELIWQ
-394 EQAPASIGLYKP
+394 EQSPTAVGLYKP
-406 LFMFS
+406 QFMFS
-411 ANPGSPLEPL
+411 ANPGSPLEPM

-440 LGKHIT
+440 LGKHVT

-464 EKVGNLMSELAK
+464 EKVGNLMSELAER
-476 NQQII
+476 QQII

-488 VASKGNTHWL
+488 VASKGTTHWL
-498 ISKSSTDTT
+498 ISKTSTDTT
-507 TESSVTILSDES
+507 TESSVNVLTDEA
-519 RLDELARMLSGAKIT
+519 RVDELARMLSGAKIT

>member
-13 IDQLDLPILS
+13 IDQLDLPILA

-38 LLGALEAAL
+38 LLGALGAAL
-47 GRRLSA
+47 GQRLSA
-53 KAVLKDKSTKAIIDL
+53 KAVLKDKGAKAIIEL
-68 ELVLPKYLEAEFQS
+68 ELTLPKHLEAEFQS
-82 KDIDYDTH
+82 KDIDFDVH
-90 SVFRRELLPSG
+90 SVFRRELLPNG

-138 VVKQIELIDSFV
+138 VAKQIELIDSFV
-150 LAEEER
+150 AADAER
-156 EEYSRIYDT
+156 EEYNKIYT
-165 LMAVLNKQKVLIEQ
+165 ALKAILIEQKLLIEQ

-188 EFLYHELDKANVKQ
+188 EFLYHELDKANVKP

-223 QFNELA
+223 QYNELA
-229 ELIGGNSQL
+229 ALIGGESNL

-251 LASNEASVEG
+251 LATKDSSTEP
-261 LLEKLLVIISK
+261 LLEQLLEIISQ
-272 TQSIEREILDSI
+272 TQAIEREILNRI

-303 DSLIRKHRVLDA
+303 DGLIRKHRVIDA
-315 DALVAKFDAL
+315 EALVVKFDAL
-325 GTQIKSIKDK
+325 GAQIKSIKDK
-335 DSLLKNLQAEQI
+335 DSLLKQLKAEQI
-347 KLEGSLKTAGTKLHA
+347 NLEAALKTAGTKLHA
-362 KRLESTQYIQNA
+362 KRLESTQFIQNA
-374 LIVYLSDVDLPKAK
+374 LIGYLSDVDLPKAK
-388 IELMWQ
+388 IELIWQ
-394 EQAPASIGLYKP
+394 EQSPTAVGLYKP
-406 LFMFS
+406 QFMFS
-411 ANPGSPLEPL
+411 ANPGSPLEPM

-440 LGKHIT
+440 LGKHVT

-464 EKVGNLMSELAK
+464 EKVGNLMSELAER
-476 NQQII
+476 QQII

-488 VASKGNTHWL
+488 VASKGTTHWL
-498 ISKSSTDTT
+498 ISKTSTDTT
-507 TESSVTILSDES
+507 TESSVNVLTDET
-519 RLDELARMLSGAKIT
+519 RVDELARMLSGAKIT

>member
-53 KAVLKDKSTKAIIDL
+53 KAVLKDKSTKAIIEL

-138 VVKQIELIDSFV
+138 VVKQVELIDSFV

-284 AAAELTVDVDALID
+284 AAAERTVDVDALID

-335 DSLLKNLQAEQI
+335 DSLLKNLQAEQR
-347 KLEGSLKTAGTKLHA
+347 KLEGALKTAGTKLHA

-394 EQAPASIGLYKP
+394 EQAPASIGLYRP

-464 EKVGNLMSELAK
+464 EKVGNLMSELAER
-476 NQQII
+476 QQII

-488 VASKGNTHWL
+488 VASKGTTHWL
-498 ISKSSTDTT
+498 ISKTSTDTT
-507 TESSVTILSDES
+507 TESSVNVLTDEA
-519 RLDELARMLSGAKIT
+519 RVGELARMLSGAKIT

>member
-1 MLKRL
+1 
-6 RIQNFIL
+6 
-13 IDQLDLPILS
+13 
-23 GMTAMTGETGAGKSI
+23 MTAMTGETGAGKSI

-53 KAVLKDKSTKAIIDL
+53 KAMLKDKSAKAIIEL
-68 ELVLPKYLEAEFQS
+68 ELALPEYLEAEFQS
-82 KDIDYDTH
+82 RDIDYDTH
-90 SVFRRELLPSG
+90 SVFRRELLPNG

-138 VVKQIELIDSFV
+138 VAKQVELIDSFV
-150 LAEEER
+150 AAVKER
-156 EEYSRIYDT
+156 EEYSRIYNA
-165 LMAVLNKQKVLIEQ
+165 LKAVLHKQKVLIEQ

-188 EFLYHELDKANVKQ
+188 EFLYHELDKANVKH

-212 RLNKNASDFNE
+212 RLNKNANDFNE
-223 QFNELA
+223 QYNELA

-238 LDQLFTVESKLAR
+238 LDQLFTVESKMAR
-251 LASNEASVEG
+251 LATNEASVEP
-261 LLEKLLVIISK
+261 LLEKLLVIISQ

-303 DSLIRKHRVLDA
+303 DGLIRKHRVLDA
-315 DALVAKFDAL
+315 NTLVAKFDAL

-335 DSLLKNLQAEQI
+335 DSLLKNLQSEQL
-347 KLEGSLKTAGTKLHA
+347 KLERSLNTAGTKLHA
-362 KRLESTQYIQNA
+362 KRLESTQFIQSG
-374 LIVYLSDVDLPKAK
+374 LIGYLCDVDLPKAK

-394 EQAPASIGLYKP
+394 EQAPTSIGLYKP
-406 LFMFS
+406 IFMFS

-507 TESSVTILSDES
+507 TESNVNVLSDEA

>member
-13 IDQLDLPILS
+13 IDQLDLPILA

-38 LLGALEAAL
+38 LLGALGAAL
-47 GRRLSA
+47 GQRLSA
-53 KAVLKDKSTKAIIDL
+53 KAVLKDKGSKAIIEL
-68 ELVLPKYLEAEFQS
+68 ELTLPKHLEAEFQS
-82 KDIDYDTH
+82 KDIDFDVH
-90 SVFRRELLPSG
+90 SVFRRELLPNG

-138 VVKQIELIDSFV
+138 VAKQIELIDSFV
-150 LAEEER
+150 AADEER
-156 EEYSRIYDT
+156 EEYSKTYTALR
-165 LMAVLNKQKVLIEQ
+165 AVLLEQKLLIEQ

-188 EFLYHELDKANVKQ
+188 EFLYHELDKANVKP
-202 GEYEEIEELV
+202 GEYEEIEELI

-223 QFNELA
+223 QYNELA
-229 ELIGGNSQL
+229 ALIGGESNL

-251 LASNEASVEG
+251 LAKKDSSTEP
-261 LLEKLLVIISK
+261 LLENLLEIISH
-272 TQSIEREILDSI
+272 TQAIEREILNRI

-303 DSLIRKHRVLDA
+303 DGLIRKHRVIDA
-315 DALVAKFDAL
+315 EALVVKFDAL
-325 GTQIKSIKDK
+325 GAQIKSIKDK
-335 DSLLKNLQAEQI
+335 DSLLKQLKAEQI
-347 KLEGSLKTAGTKLHA
+347 NLEAALKTAGTKLHA
-362 KRLESTQYIQNA
+362 KRLESTQFIQNA
-374 LIVYLSDVDLPKAK
+374 LIGYLSDVDLPKAK
-388 IELMWQ
+388 IELIWQ
-394 EQAPASIGLYKP
+394 EQSPTAVGLYKP
-406 LFMFS
+406 QFMFS

-440 LGKHIT
+440 LGKHVT

-464 EKVGNLMSELAK
+464 EKVGNLMSELAER
-476 NQQII
+476 QQII

-488 VASKGNTHWL
+488 VASKGTTHWL
-498 ISKSSTDTT
+498 ISKTSTDTT
-507 TESSVTILSDES
+507 TESSVNVLTDEA
-519 RLDELARMLSGAKIT
+519 RVDELARMLSGAKIT

>member
-38 LLGALEAAL
+38 LLGALGVAL
-47 GRRLSA
+47 GQRLSA
-53 KAVLKDKSTKAIIDL
+53 KTVLKDKSVKAIVEL
-68 ELVLPKYLEAEFQS
+68 ELVLPRHLEAEFHS
-82 KDIDYDTH
+82 KDIDFDTH
-90 SVFRRELLPSG
+90 SVFRRELLPNG

-108 DTPVKSS
+108 DTPIKSS

-138 VVKQIELIDSFV
+138 VAKQIELIDSFV
-150 LAEEER
+150 KPEEER
-156 EEYSRIYDT
+156 GEYSRIYSA
-165 LMAVLNKQKVLIEQ
+165 LKAVLKEQKVLIEQ

-188 EFLYHELDKANVKQ
+188 EFLYHELDKANVKP

-223 QFNELA
+223 QYTELA
-229 ELIGGNSQL
+229 ELIGGNSKL
-238 LDQLFTVESKLAR
+238 LDQLFNVESKMAR
-251 LASNEASVEG
+251 LATNEASIES
-261 LLEKLLVIISK
+261 LLEKLLEIISQ
-272 TQSIEREILDSI
+272 TQSIERDILDRI
-284 AAAELTVDVDALID
+284 AAAELTLDVDALID

-303 DSLIRKHRVLDA
+303 DGLIRKHRVLDA
-315 DALVAKFDAL
+315 DALVVKFDAL
-325 GTQIKSIKDK
+325 GVQIKSIKDK
-335 DSLLKNLQAEQI
+335 DSVLKKLKSEQI

-362 KRLESTQYIQNA
+362 KRLESTQFIQNA
-374 LIVYLSDVDLPKAK
+374 LIGYLSDVDLPKAK
-388 IELMWQ
+388 IELIWQ
-394 EQAPASIGLYKP
+394 EQSPASIGLYKP

-446 LSCQVFDEIDTG
+446 LSCQIFDEIDTG

-464 EKVGNLMSELAK
+464 EKVGNLMSELAN

-498 ISKSSTDTT
+498 ISKSSTETT
-507 TESSVTILSDES
+507 TESSVNVLTDEA
-519 RLDELARMLSGAKIT
+519 RVEELARMLSGAKIT

>member
-53 KAVLKDKSTKAIIDL
+53 KAVLKDKSTKAIIEL
-68 ELVLPKYLEAEFQS
+68 ELVLPKYLKAEFQS

-138 VVKQIELIDSFV
+138 VVKQVELIDSFV

-284 AAAELTVDVDALID
+284 AAAELSVDVDALID

-394 EQAPASIGLYKP
+394 EQAPASIGLYRP